1 MLIDGGGGGSE
12 SLDSSGLELL
22 SDSELDRDHVGW
34 GSNQADEW
42 LLPDALKPRSP
53 VSNRECREWVQKQCE
68 QMEFLQSCKN
78 NLIVAVD
85 IIKQRRDNNF
95 YSNFE
100 KPPKHWNSSSL
111 NSVNGL
117 NSTFH
122 ASNANEAT
130 TVLNSTTVKNNT
142 SFTVNRESGSRQGS
156 NSNLAESGSRGGS
169 NPNLY
174 GHSLPQPDMTDI
186 TVRMK
191 MQEEAVT
198 GDALE
203 LRQSLQNHHEL
214 SMSMS
219 NGGRL
224 RSFDSQEHL
233 MGGHLEN
240 GLDMVPDQASTSTT
254 LGEYYPNMP
263 PNHNVNA
270 HLQLPVDDP
279 SMYDNEFQRPR
290 RRSRTHSRD
299 RGPMTERKWDFVGL
313 GDQQSRSSGTR
324 RRSVSRSSMD
334 SSGGEGRHRPPM
346 GGQITGTA
354 TKRKSTKEKLEEA
367 SRQRQALR
375 QHLATN
381 RGGAGGRRDSYNV
394 NPEDALVI
402 TAGGDFSIGVGGVPP
417 GPNVAPIHTENSG
430 YEMPGSD
437 AIGGGDLGGMRG
449 GAKGARNASYST
461 DRRNPNAPV
470 IDSSENLFRTS
481 SRDSLPGNRPS
492 VRGRQMNDS
501 FGRVSATG
509 DDVDAMNDSVFNQ
522 ENSIHIEGG
531 GGSGIVYSSNP
542 GLSARKLSAASSGMG
557 SQERLKSASGHN
569 LNNMNSSFTK
579 PKSAFSNDSLSNF
592 PSKDSLVRRGSLSG
606 AGSTEHRLNLR
617 SSSES
622 GNEDRP
628 SQPATNY
635 HTPRTSRPSE
645 RKNPG
650 QIPTAP
656 STVVKQSHRP
666 MPQTSSMQSLRS
678 TDSLNADCEGVL
690 STAPSSREKPSPKQ
704 SMLNTPPKTVM
715 KNRTRQVTPESRSPS
730 APGQPS
736 KGPNVPRTVTKGA
749 PPRSKLVTAAQ
760 GPPNGASNSTKQT
773 TTARTAKPTSS
784 GIAKP
789 GGPAKQVPPA
799 TSSAPSSARANPA
812 TGTQGMSATQHRVA
826 RSGAGGAATS
836 RMTQSQSSGSLSSQ
850 LPSNGQGESAKRS
863 DPSLNQTVGSNVS
876 NRAANGGLRRPATS
890 RVAPGQTNQQ
900 PLASG
905 GPSSARSSNLPN
917 PKASSAI
924 PGPRTATRG
933 RRRLPEVPSQS
944 LPTAEETPNMLP
956 PSSSR
961 HSSYNINQSQ
971 SAAVNK
977 NASSASSNSVRP
989 YQSADQVSRPAP
1001 NRATKYP
1008 PPNKQSTP
1016 SSSTTHL
1023 SASYEVL
1030 QGSHLVDQVPE
1041 NSNSVTAMSSDID
1054 HSTHSP
1060 FRLVKPIAKR
1070 PGKSQKQPTA
1080 QSSVERDA
1088 RTQREPSY
1096 SQNGT
1101 MYVNE
1106 GIVDTHDVGYGNA
1119 TELGLESGG
1128 GVGLVG
1134 DDSILP
1140 LKYLIPAQPR
1150 DSPSDFMDVYSGDE
1164 FVGGD
1169 DPGSQ
1174 WDEGCF

>member
-773 TTARTAKPTSS
+773 SGRRRQSRSADFSSLEDLDQLEYIEDSNNNDLEPSSCNAELLCGSKSYNSFLNAANGISSNLRMSRMKYGGHVVSKESKLKLKSEKSQIMTSPYDSLSSSGASLDQSYLQSSNIALESSRSMQQSFAKNTRQSNAVGNGLSRSIPQTGIPRGARISRLKLPEKATTARTAKPTSS

-933 RRRLPEVPSQS
+933 RRSN
-944 LPTAEETPNMLP
+944 LPTPAA
-956 PSSSR
+956 SSSKP
-961 HSSYNINQSQ
+961 
-971 SAAVNK
+971 AK
-977 NASSASSNSVRP
+977 AS
-989 YQSADQVSRPAP
+989 
-1001 NRATKYP
+1001 
-1008 PPNKQSTP
+1008 
-1016 SSSTTHL
+1016 
-1023 SASYEVL
+1023 
-1030 QGSHLVDQVPE
+1030 
-1041 NSNSVTAMSSDID
+1041 
-1054 HSTHSP
+1054 
-1060 FRLVKPIAKR
+1060 
-1070 PGKSQKQPTA
+1070 
-1080 QSSVERDA
+1080 
-1088 RTQREPSY
+1088 
-1096 SQNGT
+1096 
-1101 MYVNE
+1101 
-1106 GIVDTHDVGYGNA
+1106 
-1119 TELGLESGG
+1119 
-1128 GVGLVG
+1128 
-1134 DDSILP
+1134 
-1140 LKYLIPAQPR
+1140 
-1150 DSPSDFMDVYSGDE
+1150 
-1164 FVGGD
+1164 
-1169 DPGSQ
+1169 
-1174 WDEGCF
+1174 